1 MRKIRDAARA
11 RSRSLSG
18 RERICESVRRHRV
31 SHSGRLLTVLFVQDN
46 LHLQF
51 GLALQALVDH
61 GLILLLR
68 FRPVEELAGATLLH
82 DLRPR
87 KTGQLAEAIGAVDDR
102 IDRRHLR
109 ISQYKVAVC
118 EQKPRTTDSE
128 NRLNRSA

>member
-1 MRKIRDAARA
+1 MAKIVREGKRTGSKTPSADQRTRKR
-11 RSRSLSG
+11 
-18 RERICESVRRHRV
+18 
-31 SHSGRLLTVLFVQDN
+31 LTVLFVEDN

-61 GLILLLR
+61 GLFLLLR

-87 KTGQLAEAIGAVDDR
+87 ESRQLAEAIGAVDDR

-109 ISQYKVAVC
+109 ISQYKVAIC
-118 EQKPRTTDSE
+118 EQKRRTTSCQD
-128 NRLNRSA
+128 